1 MSRRRPPAQFDLFAY
16 QGDLFVWANTAEEA
30 LWRKASHPLPPDP
43 GEITP
48 LRLLGEAVL
57 KVGREYNDPGM
68 ELNAMRM
75 LGRKPH

>member
-1 MSRRRPPAQFDLFAY
+1 MSRRRPSAQFDLFAY

-30 LWRKASHPLPPDP
+30 LWRKASHPLPPA
-43 GEITP
+43 EITP

-57 KVGREYNDPGM
+57 KAGRKYNDPGM
-68 ELNAMRM
+68 ELNAMRL